1 MKTIIT
7 FLLIFSVIVIFHEFG
22 HFFFAKRAGI
32 LVREFAIGMGPKLY
46 QYQGEETTYTLRLL
60 PIGGYVRMAG
70 LEEMAD
76 SVEAGMQLSLT
87 FNEGGKVTELSLAE
101 DDLAA
106 EALPV
111 EVVSADLD
119 RDLSLQAI
127 PYGER
132 EAQTYSIDR
141 QADFVEADGTR
152 LKIAPY
158 DRQFQSAS
166 IPQRLMTNFAGP
178 MNNFILGILAFT
190 VLAFVQGG
198 VPSSEAIVGEVVDGS
213 PAQTAHLQTGDQI
226 QTINGQEVASFAD
239 MQAKVSSSEG
249 KPLEVTYERQGQE
262 MTTQLQ
268 PKEVDYNGQK
278 IYQIGVGRF
287 KDSRFLAKLT
297 YGFKASWAMI
307 TGILTTLVG
316 MFKNGFNINQF
327 GGPVFMY
334 QATGE
339 VVNQGWIAIMSWTA
353 MLSLNLGVVNLLPVP
368 ALDGGKILFNIIE
381 AILGR
386 PVDQKVEGII
396 NLAGA
401 ALLFILMIAVTWND
415 IQRLF

>member
-46 QYQGEETTYTLRLL
+46 QYQGEETTYTIRLL

-76 SVEAGMQLSLT
+76 SVEAGMHLSLT
-87 FNEGGKVTELSLAE
+87 FNEAGKVSELSLAE
-101 DDLAA
+101 EDLAA

-111 EVVSADLD
+111 EVVTADLD

-132 EAQTYSIDR
+132 EAQTYVIDR

-213 PAQTAHLQTGDQI
+213 PAQASHLQTGDQI

-268 PKEVDYNGQK
+268 PKEVDYKGQK

-381 AILGR
+381 AVLGR

>member
-46 QYQGEETTYTLRLL
+46 QYQGEETTYTIRLL

-87 FNEGGKVTELSLAE
+87 FNEAGKVSELSLAE
-101 DDLAA
+101 EDLAA

-111 EVVSADLD
+111 EVVTADLD

-132 EAQTYSIDR
+132 EAQTYVIDR

-213 PAQTAHLQTGDQI
+213 PAQASHLQTGDQI
-226 QTINGQEVASFAD
+226 QTINGQEVTSFAD

-268 PKEVDYNGQK
+268 PKEVDYKGQK

-381 AILGR
+381 AVLGR

>member
-46 QYQGEETTYTLRLL
+46 QYQGEETTYTIRLL

-87 FNEGGKVTELSLAE
+87 FNEAGKVSELSLAE
-101 DDLAA
+101 EDLAA

-111 EVVSADLD
+111 EVVTADLD

-132 EAQTYSIDR
+132 EAQTYVIDR

-213 PAQTAHLQTGDQI
+213 PAQASHLQTGDQI

-268 PKEVDYNGQK
+268 PKEVDYKGQK

-381 AILGR
+381 AVLGR